1 LESRSFAVRKRQRSE
16 IWQIN
21 GTTNVSVIRNV
32 WVEPVTSEI
41 DKQSWVNR
49 ALTSG
54 IGYEVCIA
62 EDSWSGGSHGS
73 SPSEVVRLEFVLL
86 SSVHSV
92 IFRHSLVFDLG
103 FLLISIF

>member
-1 LESRSFAVRKRQRSE
+1 MRKRQRSE

-21 GTTNVSVIRNV
+21 GATNVSVIRNV

-62 EDSWSGGSHGS
+62 EDLWSGGSHGS

-103 FLLISIF
+103 FLLIGIF